1 MDREYVRR
9 KIAELMD
16 IEPDEIPDT
25 GSLILEHGMDSL
37 IFMELLYELENEFE
51 ITVDRT
57 AFRIEMDF
65 SELMELI
72 EGKSN

>member
-1 MDREYVRR
+1 
-9 KIAELMD
+9 MD
-16 IEPDEIPDT
+16 IEPDEISDT